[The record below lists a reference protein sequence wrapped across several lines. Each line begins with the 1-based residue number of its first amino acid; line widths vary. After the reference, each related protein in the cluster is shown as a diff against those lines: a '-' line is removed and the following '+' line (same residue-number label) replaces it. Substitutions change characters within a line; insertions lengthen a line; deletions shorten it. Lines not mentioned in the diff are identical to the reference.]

1 MALTT
6 VSTESVMQIVGKVL
20 PVIAQT
26 TARMTLQ
33 EIVLGGRQ
41 ERVTQELLGQ
51 CLASQAQAIT
61 NTLGPQV
68 ALQVQRGILSPQ
80 FIRGVAEQLA
90 LIFSKQV
97 VDMVMTFMLAFYE
110 SHKMKITAFVILL
123 MSMLIRAIDRQLLG
137 MPSTGAK
144 MALKLTKI
152 SAVTTLKMLKLG
164 AKYTAPALVNCIM
177 TLCIMG
183 SIMPRQLKE
192 SVEIMNAYVNEGKTN
207 TQMLN
212 PTNMTR
218 FVQANVVRPVNNG
231 APMRPTSMTNA
242 ERAAARRARFG
253 TSMTNAQ
260 KMAARLIR
268 FA

>member
-1 MALTT
+1 
-6 VSTESVMQIVGKVL
+6 MQIVGKVL
-20 PVIAQT
+20 PVVAQT

-33 EIVLGGRQ
+33 EIILGGRQ
-41 ERVTQELLGQ
+41 ERMTHELLGQ
-51 CLASQAQAIT
+51 CLALQSQAIT

-90 LIFSKQV
+90 LMFGKKV
-97 VDMVMTFMLAFYE
+97 VDMVMKFMLAFYE
-110 SHKMKITAFVILL
+110 AHKMKITAFVILL
-123 MSMLIRAIDRQLLG
+123 MSMLIRAIDRQLFG

-164 AKYTAPALVNCIM
+164 ATYTAPALVNCIM

-183 SIMPRQLKE
+183 STMPKQLKE
-192 SVEIMNAYVNEGKTN
+192 SVEIINAYVNEGKTN

-212 PTNMTR
+212 PTNMTK

-231 APMRPTSMTNA
+231 ASMRPTSAPVGMTNA

-253 TSMTNAQ
+253 TPMTNSQ
-260 KMAARLIR
+260 KMAARLAR
-268 FA
+268 FGPAN